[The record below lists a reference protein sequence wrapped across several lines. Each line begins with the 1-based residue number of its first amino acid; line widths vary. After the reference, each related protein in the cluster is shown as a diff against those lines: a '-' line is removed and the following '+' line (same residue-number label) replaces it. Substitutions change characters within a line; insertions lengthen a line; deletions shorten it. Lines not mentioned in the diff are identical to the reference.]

1 MDPNDVE
8 VHLRGAS
15 DAIMLLLSQVSQLES
30 HKRGIVP
37 GSPRFIELAHSVR
50 EASQALADFA
60 REEEKWAQQAPLD
73 DKTAPT
79 ISRSHSAP
87 ALADILN
94 RWRAVERRLAAA
106 EPGSPEAAAL
116 FDEFERVRAE
126 YMATFRDRS
135 QGQRQG
141 GA

>member
-60 REEEKWAQQAPLD
+60 REEEKWAQQAPLGRQDGAD
-73 DKTAPT
+73 DFT
-79 ISRSHSAP
+79 
-87 ALADILN
+87 LAQCSSPG
-94 RWRAVERRLAAA
+94 RHPESLARGRTPFGRGRTGLA
-106 EPGSPEAAAL
+106 
-116 FDEFERVRAE
+116 
-126 YMATFRDRS
+126 
-135 QGQRQG
+135 
-141 GA
+141 